1 MNKFM
6 EDEVVAV
13 AQEDCKL
20 GEVKTKR
27 KEMRVV
33 LKEWMPSMMMDMTR
47 MR

>member
-6 EDEVVAV
+6 EDEAMLV

-33 LKEWMPSMMMDMTR
+33 LMEWMPSMMTDMTR